1 MDNKSFI
8 NFSPQ
13 QYSIEK
19 AAYIMKV
26 TSSSPDESNLLDLA
40 LFFWEKRLVL
50 LLSTAVFFVGGV
62 LAASLQPPSFRGE
75 VRIYP
80 QDNSNLTGF
89 DTWNYLLAMV
99 NAQSQVLPGEDD
111 RTFQSFNDRTFQFS
125 GSRQTVSLKSF
136 NQATSEATP

>member
-1 MDNKSFI
+1 MT
-8 NFSPQ
+8 
-13 QYSIEK
+13 
-19 AAYIMKV
+19 V

-62 LAASLQPPSFRGE
+62 LAASLQTPPFRGE